1 MPHGWIRRPKPGVGR
16 KLGSAHR
23 TKVADWADCD
33 RLGTRPSR
41 VPQLSINPTTKAILF
56 QIFFWG
62 LVFLLNLGPDW
73 QKFASTREV
82 LEVGGTTTVLQG
94 LVAFVALSYLV
105 PNWLDR
111 GQVVK
116 FALFLLLVLFV
127 AAGLNITLS
136 YYYLEPTYPESYG
149 KYYQTLSHL
158 SFLERLG
165 FSYMIKYIVFS
176 KLPLF
181 FFPAAV
187 LIAVNYY
194 RKQQVVLAL
203 REQKRA
209 AELDALKR
217 QLNPH
222 FIFNTLNNIYALAI
236 KRSDQAPDAVAKF
249 SGILDYVLYRCNSEE
264 VSLADEIVM
273 IEDYVALEKL
283 RFSDRLTVT
292 FDKRI
297 EEPARI
303 APLLFLTLIENAFKH
318 GASQALERAT
328 VALSLV
334 ASNGRV
340 EFEVS
345 NTKPSINDSL
355 SETLESGIGLSNL
368 RRQLSLLYPDT
379 HQLDVLETAGLYT
392 VRLSIGVL

>member
-1 MPHGWIRRPKPGVGR
+1 M
-16 KLGSAHR
+16 
-23 TKVADWADCD
+23 
-33 RLGTRPSR
+33 
-41 VPQLSINPTTKAILF
+41 SINPTTKAILF